1 MKMIVMK
8 YTKDD
13 ANVLQ
18 HWFLDVKGFQ
28 LKWKCFWC
36 ISSEIKSTWTLASS
50 LSNPWT
56 LALSFSFFFNP
67 NLQVHCEIKSTW
79 TFAFFKSSTISDLNF
94 SNNNIFKPLNAGG
107 KNRQINRNS
116 WWRKQIQLRECA
128 INCEKYMYRMRRN
141 NFWVDSVLTHR
152 WTSARGKIRL
162 NLSSFERKQ

>member
-1 MKMIVMK
+1 MRAYLI
-8 YTKDD
+8 
-13 ANVLQ
+13 L
-18 HWFLDVKGFQ
+18 F
-28 LKWKCFWC
+28 
-36 ISSEIKSTWTLASS
+36 S
-50 LSNPWT
+50 L
-56 LALSFSFFFNP
+56 FFNP
-67 NLQVHCEIKSTW
+67 NLQVLCEIKSTW

-162 NLSSFERKQ
+162 KIFRLLRENNKEIVWTVDTEMGRSDEPKNWETASGRRIKSLIPNQPWSWSSSSW

>member
-56 LALSFSFFFNP
+56 LALSFSFFFQSKFASALWDKV
-67 NLQVHCEIKSTW
+67 NLNICLFQILHN
-79 TFAFFKSSTISDLNF
+79 FRFNF

-128 INCEKYMYRMRRN
+128 INCEKYMYRMSRN